1 MRSNFSD
8 GMWWKSWQ
16 LDHNWTGRHKL
27 WQDNL
32 TEDYDKMYF
41 WLNGQLPEM
50 PSNAES
56 YARLL
61 EKGYLLKRS
70 DGYKCNLIIC
80 DSEKKWL
87 DYIPNAS
94 EEIIANFG

>member
-1 MRSNFSD
+1 MGRSNFSD

-27 WQDNL
+27 WHDNL

-41 WLNGQLPEM
+41 WLNGQLPEIQ
-50 PSNAES
+50 SNAES

-61 EKGYLLKRS
+61 EKGYLLKRL
-70 DGYKCNLIIC
+70 DGYQCNLIIC
-80 DSEKKWL
+80 DSEKMWL
-87 DYIPNAS
+87 DYIPNL
-94 EEIIANFG
+94 